1 MAQRWFA
8 ADQVRPVGEF
18 RPDESERQLFDFRY
32 SHFVLLAVDQQFA
45 TSSRLVAAKQLSK
58 TNTAPASIVT
68 HVGLLYIATDN
79 FIVKR
84 LRFTIESCTYA

>member
-8 ADQVRPVGEF
+8 ADQVRPVGIF

-32 SHFVLLAVDQQFA
+32 LHFAPLALDQQFA
-45 TSSRLVAAKQLSK
+45 TSSRLVAAKQISK
-58 TNTAPASIVT
+58 TNTAPTFVMT